1 MMAGDYIPLSSI
13 VEASPCQKE
22 SSGSLACLETFWL
35 APRPSIYWPNHKIL
49 HDKSV
54 TLARK
59 YYKATS
65 CPRFRRQENCS
76 CKVRCLVFA
85 NPGKIT
91 GLGTKP
97 IKPPASWK
105 RTMRIQMPSIHP
117 CVDKYGNQP
126 FQLPRVYDM
135 NMEKPNSAVDIA
147 LTGLTGQIKT
157 SKSENQSR
165 FTFCMV
171 IPRETNSRWTQPG
184 ADAAF
189 RGAKQD
195 LRNFAKR
202 R

>member
-1 MMAGDYIPLSSI
+1 
-13 VEASPCQKE
+13 
-22 SSGSLACLETFWL
+22 
-35 APRPSIYWPNHKIL
+35 YWPNHKIL

-76 CKVRCLVFA
+76 CKARCLVGLHEPLVENFLGALANKKNFQVFA

-135 NMEKPNSAVDIA
+135 
-147 LTGLTGQIKT
+147 
-157 SKSENQSR
+157 
-165 FTFCMV
+165 
-171 IPRETNSRWTQPG
+171 
-184 ADAAF
+184 
-189 RGAKQD
+189 
-195 LRNFAKR
+195 
-202 R
+202 